1 MERRTFLKAGLA
13 GGVALAAGG
22 WWWRRATRRER
33 TGPAPL
39 GQAGR
44 GVLAAIVPVVLGG
57 ALPADPA
64 AEALAVKTA
73 VDRIAGLIAG
83 LPPAAQGELEDL
95 FGLLSMP
102 LARRWLAG
110 VREDWPRAS
119 REDVQA
125 FLQSWRTHRFA
136 LMRSAYQAL
145 RDLSAGAYYSDESTW
160 PGLGY
165 APPAQVPL

>member
-1 MERRTFLKAGLA
+1 MQRRTFLKAGLA

-22 WWWRRATRRER
+22 WWWRHASRREPA
-33 TGPAPL
+33 GPAAL
-39 GQAGR
+39 GSAGR
-44 GVLAAIVPVVLGG
+44 AVLTAVVPVVLRG
-57 ALPADPA
+57 ALPADAA
-64 AEALAVKTA
+64 AEVTAVKDT

-83 LPPAAQGELEDL
+83 LPPATQAELDEL
-95 FGLLSMP
+95 FGLLALP

-145 RDLSAGAYYSDESTW
+145 RDLTAGAYYSDEATW